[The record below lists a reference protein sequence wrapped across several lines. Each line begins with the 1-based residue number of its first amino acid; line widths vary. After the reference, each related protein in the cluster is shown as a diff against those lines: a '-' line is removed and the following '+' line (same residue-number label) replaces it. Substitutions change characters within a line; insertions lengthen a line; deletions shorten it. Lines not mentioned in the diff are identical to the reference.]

1 MASCFFVLNVMYK
14 GLKRCGKSC
23 RLRWMNYLSPN
34 VKRGKFTEEEEDL
47 IIRLHKLLG
56 NRFFYFCFLLLT
68 LKKRAFMFISV
79 TLFFEELINFTEYLI
94 TGKKNNWMY
103 MVSIVPQLWNMEQQ
117 EWFVLFLTFSLIFHP
132 SFGLSLLVGTISS
145 SLWIVTEQINDH
157 CQGGCIYVYIYF
169 LVIFRSWFHFRWSLI
184 AKRVPGRTDNQV
196 KNYWNTH
203 LRKKLGFKEKRNRN
217 GDSSLAKPQKE
228 EASKSCRGTS
238 SCTNASAATEISV
251 ENATQKGLRNVSEIQ
266 ESMSDESFVNS
277 LWNAADELD
286 FVGTLTM
293 LEFMDGCSLSWFL
306 IQSINDSE
314 QNCFYFLFFFF
325 IWFHVKKEVNSKF
338 LQRYVDKEF

>member
-1 MASCFFVLNVMYK
+1 MRKAKPMEGDENQYK
-14 GLKRCGKSC
+14 KGLWTVEEDKILMDYVKLHGKGQWNRIAKKTGLKRCGKSC

-56 NRFFYFCFLLLT
+56 N
-68 LKKRAFMFISV
+68 
-79 TLFFEELINFTEYLI
+79 
-94 TGKKNNWMY
+94 
-103 MVSIVPQLWNMEQQ
+103 
-117 EWFVLFLTFSLIFHP
+117 
-132 SFGLSLLVGTISS
+132 
-145 SLWIVTEQINDH
+145 
-157 CQGGCIYVYIYF
+157 
-169 LVIFRSWFHFRWSLI
+169 RWSLI

-266 ESMSDESFVNS
+266 EFMSDESFVNS

-293 LEFMDGCSLSWFL
+293 LEFMDGCSLS
-306 IQSINDSE
+306 
-314 QNCFYFLFFFF
+314 
-325 IWFHVKKEVNSKF
+325 
-338 LQRYVDKEF
+338 